1 MGSIEATE
9 AMAARQIPRLM
20 GEWFGTAV
28 EVEAEPRSGGE
39 GHDLLVRRGGT
50 LLVVA
55 VKRADEIALVESARH
70 HLTSSTEGRPDAVPV
85 LAVPYMG
92 PKARE
97 FARSLGLSW
106 LDLSGN
112 ADIRGPGVRILVEG
126 KPNRFASPGRPSTAF
141 SPKAARISR
150 VMLVEPERWWRQA
163 DLVEATGL
171 SRGYVSKVVGRMSE
185 DELLDK
191 QAKDRSFRPR
201 SPALLL
207 DAWAQV
213 YDFRKHDIARY
224 HAIGRTGGEVA
235 EAVARKLEGRSDLKW
250 AATGLAA
257 AWRLTR
263 YADFRLVTFFVS
275 APLLDPE
282 AMGLRPVDQG
292 ENVWVAVPRDEGVL
306 YAATEVSGVRC
317 AHPVQVYLD
326 LLGHPERAEE
336 AAAYVRTHQLDW
348 GRA

>member
-1 MGSIEATE
+1 MSATE
-9 AMAARQIPRLM
+9 AIAARQIPRLM
-20 GEWFGTAV
+20 EEWLGAAV
-28 EVEAEPRSGGE
+28 ETEAEPRVRDE
-39 GHDLLVRRGGT
+39 GYDLLVRHGDSI
-50 LLVVA
+50 LVVEF
-55 VKRADEIALVESARH
+55 KRADEIALVESARH
-70 HLTSSTEGRPDAVPV
+70 HLARYTEARADAVPV
-85 LAVPYMG
+85 VAVPYMG

-97 FARSLGLSW
+97 FARSVGLSW

-126 KPNRFASPGRPSTAF
+126 RPNRFASPGRPSTAY
-141 SPKAARISR
+141 SDKAARISR

-163 DLVEATGL
+163 DLIEATGL
-171 SRGYVSKVVGRMSE
+171 SSGYVSKVVGRMTE
-185 DELLDK
+185 DELLDN
-191 QAKDRSFRPR
+191 QAEDRSFRPR
-201 SPALLL
+201 SPDLLL

-224 HAIGRTGGEVA
+224 HAIGRTGVEVA
-235 EAVARKLEGRSDLKW
+235 EAVAGKLAGRSDLKW

-282 AMGLRPVDQG
+282 ALGLRPVDRG
-292 ENVWVAVPRDEGVL
+292 ENVWIAVPRDEGVL
-306 YAATEVSGVRC
+306 YAAEEVSGVRC

-336 AAAYVRTHQLDW
+336 AASYLRTHRLDW